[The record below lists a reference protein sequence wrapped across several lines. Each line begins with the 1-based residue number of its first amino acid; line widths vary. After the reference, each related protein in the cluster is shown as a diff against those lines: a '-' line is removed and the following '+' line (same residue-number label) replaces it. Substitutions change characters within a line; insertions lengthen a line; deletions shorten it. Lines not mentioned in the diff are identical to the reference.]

1 MHSQYKDQVFRRDGT
16 SYLVIDRC
24 PESPDHVIA
33 RAIAPGRTLVRL
45 HREEVETSLRNAGP
59 ARSERR

>member
-1 MHSQYKDQVFRRDGT
+1 MHSQYKDQVIRRDGR

-45 HREEVETSLRNAGP
+45 HRDEVATSLRSAGP